1 MAITKYPI
9 TNGDLS
15 ELAEA
20 MQSIVPSFFASVT
33 YGNGGFICKDADD
46 NTVFSASQSVSAQY
60 WYAMRSASS
69 SVGGSG
75 QLDST
80 KPLAFYKVGSNGGA
94 IELMNHTL
102 ILIGKT
108 KDGKTGIAL
117 PSTIGFGHVIPACWG
132 DDTSYNYPILI
143 ATSSTNTAAV
153 GNHALF
159 VQIPLYGTYEESN
172 NFKKAFF
179 LPMSQPNMRG
189 VVQQLVEEGK
199 GVYLTDGYVALLDEQ

>member
-75 QLDST
+75 QLSTT

-117 PSTIGFGHVIPACWG
+117 TSTGIGYVLPACWG
-132 DDTSYNYPILI
+132 DDTSFNAPIQI
-143 ATSSTNTAAV
+143 APSSNSAV
-153 GNHALF
+153 GNHTLF
-159 VQIPLYGTYEESN
+159 VPIPLYGTYEESN
-172 NFKKAFF
+172 NFTKAFF
-179 LPMSQPNMRG
+179 LPMAQPNMRG